1 MKCRHVSACGDLS
14 TLDTFFGVGR
24 SDTRAVSRSSE
35 SFEVPCWWT
44 ISLVASPF
52 ASIDTTAAWLIGRT
66 WRWAYSRYVS
76 YSARISPRVLAAIST
91 YPSYSNLRLTRGGIG
106 AGEFAIGVG
115 GGGSVSADA
124 EAGGVATGE
133 GDGAA
138 MGTDC
143 GMGT

>member
-1 MKCRHVSACGDLS
+1 MKCRHVSAWGDLS

-24 SDTRAVSRSSE
+24 SDACAVGRSSE

-52 ASIDTTAAWLIGRT
+52 IGRT

-115 GGGSVSADA
+115 DGGSVSADA